1 MELIP
6 RALRTNVL
14 VLAFANAAA
23 AVVLGF
29 AEPGTSPSLQF
40 LRLLLPLPIWAVGF
54 AAAAVLLLARKHLA
68 GHSVAVP
75 LWAMLAG
82 GALLG
87 LVSGAT
93 RSPAG
98 SALLAGL
105 VVTVAGFHVNGMWLR
120 RREAMAR
127 PRGAH
132 AK

>member
-1 MELIP
+1 MELMP

-14 VLAFANAAA
+14 ILAFINAAA
-23 AVVLGF
+23 ALVLGF
-29 AEPGTSPSLQF
+29 ADPGTSPSLQF
-40 LRLLLPLPIWAVGF
+40 LRLLLPLQVWAVGF
-54 AAAAVLLLARKHLA
+54 ATAAVLLLARRHLA

-87 LVSGAT
+87 LASGTT

-105 VVTVAGFHVNGMWLR
+105 VVAVAAFHINGMWLR